1 MFQEGTDQAL
11 NDQLQ
16 RPTLRP
22 VASPNFWAGS
32 LSALPRG
39 IGAGTAEGIAFGAEL
54 AGAFGD
60 VMAGTGTQ
68 SAGGMFSTQ
77 TEKERRESEA
87 SRQRTLNGQTAYSN
101 EAGDLFR
108 QRARDLMPDPQTTG
122 TGANLL
128 AGIAR
133 FGTKAVAYTLGGN
146 PFGAGALGL
155 DEALTESDRLKL
167 AGVDLRTRSQAGAV
181 AGVVAAGS
189 MMAPMSGSSAL
200 VRFGKGAAVGEA
212 SMIAQSAAEKA
223 ILEHAGYDKIG
234 STFDPFDPVA
244 LAVGLVPGAIGARFG
259 HAPTK
264 APAAGMNP
272 LGSMGLAE
280 RQALAYNDTRLD
292 AYAVAAAQREGVPP
306 EALLALKNAG
316 EKSGPTATSPAGARG
331 VMQFMPETWK
341 RYGQGDIAD
350 PVNSIDAGARYLKD
364 LLQQYDGDTRAAL
377 AHYNGGSKAGR
388 AVHEGGVAP
397 APETQAYLARTDAYL
412 AERGG
417 AEAGRAAA
425 SDPEAQAAAR
435 LNQVADAM
443 ESSRLTPEEDMAG
456 RAAHQDALELAHDQM
471 AAGEPV
477 NVAEMVRLPED
488 TVPTRMELGQG
499 YAVTLPKG
507 GEQITLTRVK
517 GSGDA
522 VSAPGHATS
531 AEEGN
536 QAIVARDAQGNEVGR
551 LDFSR
556 GSKAIESE
564 VAAAWRRKGIGTLLY
579 DAAER
584 HGADFSGDPLK
595 LGTVS
600 ADALALRRFRDQR
613 LQKAQAPRRTGAAV
627 DQLHAARNQDFE
639 RVYPTEVA
647 ADKPKPAATPPA
659 KDAAAGAPQA
669 SVTPAG
675 PSQAKVD
682 MQAAEV
688 LRLHPEMLVHLEG
701 MDAPER
707 VGDLMERVR
716 QEAVQESKEA
726 QLLQV
731 AASCFLRS
739 T

>member
-1 MFQEGTDQAL
+1 MKEADFDKAVKAVTPADLAPQAPGGAGLRSGEAGKPLPISSQTAISVQLVHAGQGLYNVRAGTTLITNAQGQRITIRRWAMIDAMFQEGTDKAL
-11 NDQLQ
+11 DDQLQ

-259 HAPTK
+259 RPSAKQLAALKTEADVRTAAALSPDEQARSAAFERSAANIKELEAAIKSEKDAGNRLTLVNELEKQRTAHRDSYVKDSMRAEPDME
-264 APAAGMNP
+264 PAARVRQVVDALDESRLTPDSDLRGMAAHQEAIETAHEQIARGEP
-272 LGSMGLAE
+272 VEVTEIVPRLESFDEFAA
-280 RQALAYNDTRLD
+280 RQAA
-292 AYAVAAAQREGVPP
+292 P
-306 EALLALKNAG
+306 ETG
-316 EKSGPTATSPAGARG
+316 GARPPPD
-331 VMQFMPETWK
+331 QFLRW
-341 RYGQGDIAD
+341 
-350 PVNSIDAGARYLKD
+350 L
-364 LLQQYDGDTRAAL
+364 RA
-377 AHYNGGSKAGR
+377 NGGVSIAEKFDITGERNAIRANRGGVFSKAGR
-388 AVHEGGVAP
+388 GIERSVARVSPTPRSGNRRPP
-397 APETQAYLARTDAYL
+397 APHHARAGPHGRGLAGPELRPARQPRRRAGAGGRPRRGRSARCSNTQLQIVKTAATEERIQRSGAVRRREARA
-412 AERGG
+412 G
-417 AEAGRAAA
+417 AGA
-425 SDPEAQAAAR
+425 
-435 LNQVADAM
+435 
-443 ESSRLTPEEDMAG
+443 
-456 RAAHQDALELAHDQM
+456 
-471 AAGEPV
+471 
-477 NVAEMVRLPED
+477 
-488 TVPTRMELGQG
+488 
-499 YAVTLPKG
+499 
-507 GEQITLTRVK
+507 
-517 GSGDA
+517 
-522 VSAPGHATS
+522 
-531 AEEGN
+531 
-536 QAIVARDAQGNEVGR
+536 
-551 LDFSR
+551 
-556 GSKAIESE
+556 
-564 VAAAWRRKGIGTLLY
+564 
-579 DAAER
+579 R
-584 HGADFSGDPLK
+584 HGPDRP
-595 LGTVS
+595 
-600 ADALALRRFRDQR
+600 
-613 LQKAQAPRRTGAAV
+613 
-627 DQLHAARNQDFE
+627 
-639 RVYPTEVA
+639 
-647 ADKPKPAATPPA
+647 
-659 KDAAAGAPQA
+659 
-669 SVTPAG
+669 
-675 PSQAKVD
+675 
-682 MQAAEV
+682 
-688 LRLHPEMLVHLEG
+688 LHPG
-701 MDAPER
+701 IR
-707 VGDLMERVR
+707 S
-716 QEAVQESKEA
+716 EAMG
-726 QLLQV
+726 
-731 AASCFLRS
+731 ASWTWS
-739 T
+739 TR